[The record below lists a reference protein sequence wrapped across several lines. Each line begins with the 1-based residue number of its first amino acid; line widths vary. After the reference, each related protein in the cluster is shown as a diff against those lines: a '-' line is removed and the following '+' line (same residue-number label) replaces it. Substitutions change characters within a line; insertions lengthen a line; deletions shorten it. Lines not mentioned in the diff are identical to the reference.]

1 MGSDNMEEWEEME
14 NEVNDQIKEL
24 FAGGL
29 LTDLVVR
36 KRDKMVVP
44 RILLPMLNTIRE
56 LKVREDDIFILS
68 YPKCGTTLTMELAW
82 LSSHQADIETAK
94 QARGSRCSFLE
105 GPAILG
111 MSDWEHYYTKLASL
125 PSPRVFN
132 SQLRFD
138 MLPKDTL
145 KGKL

>member
-1 MGSDNMEEWEEME
+1 M
-14 NEVNDQIKEL
+14 
-24 FAGGL
+24 
-29 LTDLVVR
+29 
-36 KRDKMVVP
+36 
-44 RILLPMLNTIRE
+44 LPVIRNLE
-56 LKVREDDIFILS
+56 VREDDIFILS

-111 MSDWEHYYTKLASL
+111 MSNWEHYYTKLASL

-132 SQLRFD
+132 SHLRFD
-138 MLPKDTL
+138 MLPKDIL
-145 KGKL
+145 KGKLVFVNRGVKDCAVSYYHHNRLLKCHNFNVS